1 MCGITKIDAALP
13 ESAPS
18 APPALSPGERKPERD
33 PRPLT
38 TASGSGGLVVL
49 KQRLIKPP
57 CLLIISLPT
66 GTDARVHPRKGGDK
80 NRRQLYGTH
89 LLSSCETFKADRA
102 VLYQK

>member
-13 ESAPS
+13 ESTPS
-18 APPALSPGERKPERD
+18 APALSPGGEKAKKGSQ
-33 PRPLT
+33 T
-38 TASGSGGLVVL
+38 TNYRISSGGLRVL

-57 CLLIISLPT
+57 CLLIISLPA
-66 GTDARVHPRKGGDK
+66 GTDARVHPRKGDDK